1 MCQNIVTA
9 ASKDYRASLMGVK
22 PVLFSSKISFWATYP
37 GLCTQKCTCTQ
48 SSALKSAT
56 FTHMIILSRS
66 YLFPRMPN
74 VEDIV
79 CNVSL
84 SIPHDAVGIVL
95 QKIQDW
101 LRPREGVIIKWPL
114 NGQFHDA
121 VTDVLMSPTAV
132 SGVVENISNVVNVI

>member
-1 MCQNIVTA
+1 MEAKSNRELKSYNVPFSICLHLWTSDGELNFSEVALALIHDNLLV
-9 ASKDYRASLMGVK
+9 
-22 PVLFSSKISFWATYP
+22 VLFHLHLPLLT
-37 GLCTQKCTCTQ
+37 GLEVVDEWG
-48 SSALKSAT
+48 
-56 FTHMIILSRS
+56 
-66 YLFPRMPN
+66 LFPRMPN

-101 LRPREGVIIKWPL
+101 LRPREGVIIEWPL

-121 VTDVLMSPTAV
+121 VTVILTSRTAV
-132 SGVVENISNVVNVI
+132 SGVVKNVGNVVIVI